1 MATQELVVPK
11 SIPITS
17 PTSLLFHRR
26 CIMES
31 GSNEEEQE
39 GRMYDDGE
47 TRADEEDRRV
57 VARRKPILRA
67 TKEIDDDM
75 GVGYSYLINMY
86 IYI

>member
-31 GSNEEEQE
+31 GSNEEEEEQE
-39 GRMYDDGE
+39 GRMYEDGE
-47 TRADEEDRRV
+47 IRADEEEERRV
-57 VARRKPILRA
+57 VARLKPILRA

-75 GVGYSYLINMY
+75 VFC
-86 IYI
+86 